1 MVIDSAVYCKEI
13 EMAYR
18 TKESSLSESAKIDAS
33 LTVDTLVMRAQDGS
47 LPAFEMLYARFNNQI
62 TTYLSRMVGNDG
74 VGCELTQETFLK
86 AWSGLPQLRNPEL
99 FVRWLYR
106 IALNCARDYQ
116 KRQKHVQLVAFDD
129 ANSDDD
135 ALYVAGPEEGVE
147 KAELLQI
154 ALSQVS
160 PLHRACLILYVI
172 EDVPQRQIA
181 ARLNIKEASVST
193 YVSRGKE
200 ELRQI
205 YYRQLT
211 GNHAKA
217 QIRQRRER

>member
-1 MVIDSAVYCKEI
+1 
-13 EMAYR
+13 MAYR

-33 LTVDTLVMRAQDGS
+33 LTVDTLVIRAQDGS

-74 VGCELTQETFLK
+74 VGCELTQEAFLK

-116 KRQKHVQLVAFDD
+116 KRQKHVQLVTFDD

-135 ALYVAGPEEGVE
+135 ALHVAGPEEGVE

-172 EDVPQRQIA
+172 EDLPQRQIA
-181 ARLNIKEASVST
+181 ARLNIKESSVST

>member
-1 MVIDSAVYCKEI
+1 
-13 EMAYR
+13 MAYR

-74 VGCELTQETFLK
+74 VGCELTQEAFLK

>member
-74 VGCELTQETFLK
+74 VGCELTQEAFLK